1 MEAPRLDGG
10 PLHSMPLEATVIIPT
25 HDHGP
30 MLLHSARSALA
41 QTVEEIELFIVGDGV
56 PEVTREIVSELKRDE
71 RVRFFDHPKGPR
83 HGEIYRH
90 AALQEARGE
99 IVCYLS
105 DDDLWFPEHVACMRR
120 LLSSADFA
128 HALHLYIDE
137 RGEISFY
144 AGDLTVPGYRES
156 LLSGI
161 NFVALSCGAHT
172 TEMYRRL
179 PHGWRTTP
187 TGVPTDLYMWQQ
199 FLSEPG
205 CRATGG
211 TRPTVL
217 NLPRSLRHDQPPAD
231 RLIELEKWSRD
242 LQDPG
247 WRDAFALRV
256 LDRLVRTRAEETMRL
271 NEEIDAHRRLRARLR
286 ALIQARQQQ
295 IGGLKASLDVRQRL
309 IGELRSSLA
318 EERRRVQDLRRQ
330 IQAIQDS
337 RSWRLLTRLGRM
349 KSRILG
355 SSK

>member
-1 MEAPRLDGG
+1 
-10 PLHSMPLEATVIIPT
+10 MPLEATVLIPT

-30 MLLHSARSALA
+30 PLLYSARSALA
-41 QTVEEIELFIVGDGV
+41 QTVEEIEVFIIGDGV
-56 PEVTREIVSELKRDE
+56 PDVTREIVSDLKQDE

-105 DDDLWFPEHVACMRR
+105 DDDLWFPEHIACMRR

-128 HALHLYIDE
+128 HALPLYIDE
-137 RGEISFY
+137 RGEISFH

-156 LLSGI
+156 LLSGV

-172 TEMYRRL
+172 TEMYRSL

-187 TGVPTDLYMWQQ
+187 TGIPTDLYMWQQ

-205 CRATGG
+205 CRATGC

-217 NLPRSLRHDQPPAD
+217 NLPCSLRRDQSPAG
-231 RLIELEKWSRD
+231 RLTELGKWSRD

-247 WRDAFALRV
+247 WRDAFTLQALERV
-256 LDRLVRTRAEETMRL
+256 VRTRAGETMRL
-271 NEEIDAHRRLRARLR
+271 HEEIEAHRQARAQLRTSIQTKLQRIR
-286 ALIQARQQQ
+286 ALEASIHARERQ
-295 IGGLKASLDVRQRL
+295 IVELKS
-309 IGELRSSLA
+309 GLA
-318 EERRRVQDLRRQ
+318 EERRRVQLLERTLT
-330 IQAIQDS
+330 AIQNS
-337 RSWRLLTRLGRM
+337 RSWKLLTRLGRM
-349 KSRILG
+349 KSRVLRSG
-355 SSK
+355 K